1 MADLL
6 KIIKFNNLK
15 KTPLLFEFKVNGEL
29 SPVLVTNSRS
39 LLWVDA
45 KDNMVRAG
53 VRLETRVKDF
63 FMEILEEIMTVGSE
77 ASWGNTHEFSTD
89 GVLQAITYVREYDV
103 GALEVLVHPNS
114 ASKLD
119 VKVKITNT
127 HWLPENCAV
136 VVPQNRDFLGFV
148 GMVGK
153 NFVGVVHNPSRGISI
168 ARSS

>member
-1 MADLL
+1 MGDLL
-6 KIIKFNNLK
+6 KVVKFNNLK

-29 SPVLVTNSRS
+29 SPVLVTNSKS
-39 LLWVDA
+39 ILWVDA
-45 KDNMVRAG
+45 TKNMVRAG
-53 VRLETRVKDF
+53 VRVETRVKDF

-77 ASWGNTHEFSTD
+77 AGWGNVHAFSSE
-89 GVLQAITYVREYDV
+89 GINQAITYVQEYDV
-103 GALEVLVHPNS
+103 GSLEVLVHPNS

-136 VVPQNRDFLGFV
+136 VVPQSRDFLGFV

-168 ARSS
+168 ARSV